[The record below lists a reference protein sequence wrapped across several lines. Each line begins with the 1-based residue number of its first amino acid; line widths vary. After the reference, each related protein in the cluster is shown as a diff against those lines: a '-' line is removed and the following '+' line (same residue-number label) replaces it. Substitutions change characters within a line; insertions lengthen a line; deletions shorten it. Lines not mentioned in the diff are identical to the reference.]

1 MKAKNK
7 NLMTL
12 EEIKEKTTV
21 SMEQE
26 NVMNLKQVM
35 IILKLVH

>member
-12 EEIKEKTTV
+12 EEIKEKTTE